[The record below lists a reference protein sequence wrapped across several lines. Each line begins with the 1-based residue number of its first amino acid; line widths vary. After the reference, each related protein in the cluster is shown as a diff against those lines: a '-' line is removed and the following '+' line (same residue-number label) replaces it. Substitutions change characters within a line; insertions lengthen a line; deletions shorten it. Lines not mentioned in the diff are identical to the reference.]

1 MARKSA
7 MVFEPVATP
16 LEDNIPVNFKL
27 VGTAKWFATQFEPG
41 AYDPEQAIVI
51 SDSGDLAESKR
62 WIELQKALGVDTET
76 TGKFVR
82 KDKGYSMNPV
92 NEGTR
97 LVLVQIGTEE
107 LVLLID
113 PELIDEFKD
122 VLEGTDNLKILQNAL
137 YDFKWLLTKKRIHL
151 NRLYDTMLA
160 EQVLTAGKL
169 GVRVGLADI
178 VRKYDP
184 FYLISKAVRSKFI
197 ELRDGRMDREMIYYA
212 ARDITLMF
220 PVMRSQTAELKEK
233 SLLVTAGL
241 EFSCIPCTAEME
253 LGGVF
258 LNTEKMELLIRYWLE
273 KQEEMES
280 EILAVYSKEVQA
292 QGLGQNFLFSG
303 LSEVFDI
310 NSGAK
315 KLEALRM
322 LGFELDDVKRATLM
336 AINHPIAKLLGE
348 YSNVTKWTSTY
359 GENMRG
365 KINEFTGMWHPR
377 FAQMGSG
384 EAEATSGRDSTI
396 TTATGRYVSDA
407 QQFPNKADRFA
418 LEKDKDQIS
427 RVQDFALSQ
436 IAKAA

>member
-1 MARKSA
+1 MARKSSMA
-7 MVFEPVATP
+7 FEPVSSP
-16 LEDNIPVNFKL
+16 LEDQIPVNYKL
-27 VGTAKWFATQFEPG
+27 VGTAKWFASEFELG
-41 AYDPEQAIVI
+41 SYDPEQAIVI
-51 SDSGDLAESKR
+51 SDSGDLADSMR
-62 WIELQKALGVDTET
+62 WLALQRALGVDTET
-76 TGKFVR
+76 TGKFVK

-97 LVLVQIGTEE
+97 LVLLQIGTEE

-113 PELIDEFKD
+113 PALADEFKEI
-122 VLEGTDNLKILQNAL
+122 LEGTANLKILQNAL

-151 NRLYDTMLA
+151 DRMYDTMLA

-197 ELRDGRMDREMIYYA
+197 ELRDGRMDREMLYYA

-220 PVMRSQTAELKEK
+220 PVMRAQTKELKDK
-233 SLLVTAGL
+233 SLLATAVS
-241 EFSCIPCTAEME
+241 EFKCIPCTAEME
-253 LGGVF
+253 LGGVY
-258 LNTEKMELLIRYWLE
+258 LKTDKMELLIRYWLE
-273 KQEEMES
+273 KQVDMEE
-280 EILAVYSKEVQA
+280 EILAVYSKEIQA
-292 QGLGQNFLFSG
+292 KGLGQNFLIPG

-322 LGFELDDVKRATLM
+322 LGFELDDVKRETLM

-384 EAEATSGRDSTI
+384 EMEAASGRENTT

-407 QQFPNKADRFA
+407 QQFPRKADRFA
-418 LEKDKDQIS
+418 LEKDKAQIA